1 MFIYFIYEILIKKY
15 NVQIVK
21 DLFEY
26 DVNVKKDYPLEEIV
40 IKGSKKNRYILDR
53 IYEDEE
59 FNFYN
64 GIENI
69 V

>member
-1 MFIYFIYEILIKKY
+1 MFFYFIYEILIKKY

-21 DLFEY
+21 DFLEF
-26 DVNVKKDYPLEEIV
+26 DVNVKKYYPLEEIV
-40 IKGSKKNRYILDR
+40 IKNFKKNRIILER

-59 FNFYN
+59 FNFHN
-64 GIENI
+64 QIENI

>member
-1 MFIYFIYEILIKKY
+1 MFFYFVYEILIKKY
-15 NVQIVK
+15 NVQIIK
-21 DLFEY
+21 DFLEY
-26 DVNVKKDYPLEEIV
+26 DAKKDYPLEEIV
-40 IKGSKKNRYILDR
+40 IKKSKKNRIILER

-64 GIENI
+64 QIENI